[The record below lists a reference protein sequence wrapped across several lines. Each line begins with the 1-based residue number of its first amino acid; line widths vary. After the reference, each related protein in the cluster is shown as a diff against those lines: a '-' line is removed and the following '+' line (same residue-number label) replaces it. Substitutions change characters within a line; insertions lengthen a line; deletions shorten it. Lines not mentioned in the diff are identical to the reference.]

1 MKNIKQLNIE
11 LKNHLEETAEQLVKD
26 LVQIIDDKKADDLE
40 DRTEAEIR
48 AFYFEYQYDYLDI
61 TAWAT
66 DKSGNS
72 ITNPVLLPTQRK
84 QGIGEED
91 KWSAL
96 LPEKIW
102 KEASDF
108 QEKYEDEDDFD
119 DFWDEYNEE
128 KYKLFEDW
136 FCECWKRASGQT
148 GYRKDAY
155 FSIHD
160 TYFKTDL
167 NTLQTINDDEIAERY
182 TS

>member
-11 LKNHLEETAEQLVKD
+11 LKIYLQETAEQLVKD
-26 LVQIIDDKKADDLE
+26 LVQMLDGQKTDYLQGRTKDDISAL
-40 DRTEAEIR
+40 
-48 AFYFEYQYDYLDI
+48 YFEYQYNYLDI

-66 DKSGNS
+66 DKSGNM
-72 ITNPVLLPTQRK
+72 ITNPVLLPATGK
-84 QGIGEED
+84 PGINETGQ
-91 KWSAL
+91 WSAL

-102 KEASDF
+102 REASDL
-108 QEKYEDEDDFD
+108 QEKYEDENDFD
-119 DFWDEYNEE
+119 DLWDDYNEE

-136 FCECWKRASGQT
+136 FCECWKKASAQT

-167 NTLQTINDDEIAERY
+167 NTLHTINDDEIAERC
-182 TS
+182 TT